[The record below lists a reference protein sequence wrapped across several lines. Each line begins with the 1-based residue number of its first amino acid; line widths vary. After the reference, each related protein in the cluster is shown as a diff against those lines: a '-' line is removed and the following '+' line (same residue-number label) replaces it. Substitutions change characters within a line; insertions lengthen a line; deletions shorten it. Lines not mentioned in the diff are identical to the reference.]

1 MGAVQDSFNERNP
14 NLKAPAAPLPAPDKT
29 PAPAP
34 VVAAPKSPIQSSF
47 DDRNPTPSTT
57 DVDLEN
63 LNPWDKPAD
72 VPWRNYIYAKGR
84 KLSNALGSAAEDVGK
99 VYADDATFGVGTA
112 ALAASQGQNTED
124 YRKEVE
130 AARERVGASRYGI
143 DAMAYLTSPLRWLGV
158 GAKAEQAAQAGI
170 DRVAPGLTTKVAK
183 RIGDFVE
190 GGTYAGAQS
199 AGHGDDA
206 TTVAENAAGGGLF
219 SAGFGGVAQE
229 VAPWARAIRERIYG
243 TPEGTPA
250 QIAAAQP
257 PGSPAEMDANQL
269 NLWRSQSGYDMPP
282 SQPDV
287 RGYATRVYGDDPA
300 NWPAA
305 LRDLHEAAGEQ
316 GGPSTAKK
324 VALQVGANAAAAG
337 AQYVGLGF
345 SPEVSAIV
353 HPAVTAATDAVMPM
367 LGRGFSSNPV
377 QGALSD
383 AYPALTGW
391 RNAPD
396 TPSWRY

>member
-1 MGAVQDSFNERNP
+1 MGAIQDSFDENNP
-14 NLKAPAAPLPAPDKT
+14 ASAASAAPVPAPKQPAA

-34 VVAAPKSPIQSSF
+34 NSIQGSF
-47 DDRNPTPSTT
+47 DDKNPTPTAT
-57 DVDLEN
+57 DTQLQD
-63 LNPWDKPAD
+63 LNPWEKPPD
-72 VPWRNYIYAKGR
+72 VSWSDYAYAKAR
-84 KLSNALGSAAEDVGK
+84 KMGSALGSASEDVGK
-99 VYADDATFGVGTA
+99 VYADDMTFGLGAPAVAAAQGGSTA
-112 ALAASQGQNTED
+112 DNRA
-124 YRKEVE
+124 EVE

-143 DAMAYLTSPLRWLGV
+143 DAMAFLTNPFRVLGV
-158 GAKAEQAAQAGI
+158 GGKAEQVAQAGI
-170 DRVAPGLTTKVAK
+170 DNVAPGLTTKVAK

-190 GGTYAGAQS
+190 GGSYTGAQS

-219 SAGFGGVAQE
+219 SAGFGGISQE
-229 VAPWARAIRERIYG
+229 LAPWAKALRERIYG
-243 TPEGTPA
+243 SPEGTPA

-269 NLWRSQSGYDMPP
+269 NLWNSQSKFGMPP
-282 SQPDV
+282 GQPEV
-287 RGYATRVYGDDPA
+287 RGYASKVYGDDPA

-305 LRDLHEAAGEQ
+305 LRDIHEAAGEQ

-324 VALQVGANAAAAG
+324 VALQVGTNAVAAG
-337 AQYVGLGF
+337 GQYLGLGF

-367 LGRGFSSNPV
+367 LGRSFSSDPV
-377 QGALSD
+377 RGALSD

-391 RNAPD
+391 RNAPN
-396 TPSWRY
+396 TPSWR